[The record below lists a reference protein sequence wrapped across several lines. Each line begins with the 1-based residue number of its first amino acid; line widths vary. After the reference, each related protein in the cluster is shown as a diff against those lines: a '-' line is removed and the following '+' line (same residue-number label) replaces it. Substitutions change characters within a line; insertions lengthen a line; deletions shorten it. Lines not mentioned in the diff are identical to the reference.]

1 MIVDKTDYTW
11 FRTFETSIFSIHFD
25 KVSISNYRQHFQQKK
40 TGPKDSW
47 KISMNAKKKKN
58 LPCLKKI
65 NFRISK
71 KKWMALKIF

>member
-47 KISMNAKKKKN
+47 KISMNAKKNKK
-58 LPCLKKI
+58 
-65 NFRISK
+65 S
-71 KKWMALKIF
+71 ALLFEKN